1 MPFAALSQR
10 DVLHVVRER
19 DVRDVLHCVQLRPW
33 RDVQRRVHWDWL
45 LHVQDW
51 VHAGD
56 GGRRVQHVRERLLPE
71 RLELHGLPERLHD
84 VREHDDVHRLQQRA
98 ASPAWWDVV
107 RLELPERLLLERNCV
122 RGVRQHVRDVQQR
135 DRVPDVLFDVVDAVP
150 ERDELRVDVPERDV
164 PVWDVVPGVQQQ
176 LQDVLW
182 DVDDVHV
189 VRERPGSEHADE
201 HVRRDVPDGLHVC
214 EQRLQPVPERLL
226 WVVVHRM
233 LVRCWRDVQRWD
245 QRDRGVHLLDRL
257 HWHQVH
263 NVLDELLRQ
272 RFAVRCVPKQLH
284 HVLELVSVQS
294 MCWNSAHSA
303 ERCFVRERV
312 PDWLLLE
319 RCVLLGVRLVLLD
332 VQRCRCQPV
341 HVVQERVIASVPVW
355 EHVRFDVPEWI
366 VRQRE
371 QRLHHVQHQLR
382 HVRDDRVHLH
392 FVHVA
397 AFARVGEQ
405 DVCELLP

>member
-56 GGRRVQHVRERLLPE
+56 GGRRVHHVRERLLPE

-107 RLELPERLLLERNCV
+107 RLELPERLLLERDSML
-122 RGVRQHVRDVQQR
+122 GVRQHVRDVQQR

-189 VRERPGSEHADE
+189 VPERPGSEHADR
-201 HVRRDVPDGLHVC
+201 HVRRDVPDRLHVC

-226 WVVVHRM
+226 RVVVHRVQ
-233 LVRCWRDVQRWD
+233 LRPERRFVQRRNHW
-245 QRDRGVHLLDRL
+245 DRL
-257 HWHQVH
+257 LHVRDGLLAGHGWGGVQLVQQL
-263 NVLDELLRQ
+263 VLPERDD
-272 RFAVRCVPKQLH
+272 VRCVPVQLH
-284 HVLELVSVQS
+284 DVRGRDVVQPV
-294 MCWNSAHSA
+294 CWLACCSAW
-303 ERCFVRERV
+303 RRVVRERV
-312 PDWLLLE
+312 PDWVLLE
-319 RCVLLGVRLVLLD
+319 RCVLLGVRLVVPDL
-332 VQRCRCQPV
+332 QRRWLERVP
-341 HVVQERVIASVPVW
+341 VVQERVVAPLPFW
-355 EHVRFDVPEWI
+355 EHVCFG
-366 VRQRE
+366 
-371 QRLHHVQHQLR
+371 LR
-382 HVRDDRVHLH
+382 
-392 FVHVA
+392 
-397 AFARVGEQ
+397 
-405 DVCELLP
+405 